1 MVLYRVRIRNP
12 QQKKD
17 VMTSVPAHGP
27 LGRYG
32 QTEESKRAAIENAP
46 SIDGLL
52 PRIVS
57 LFDPH
62 RKPLA
67 LTIGLVIVG
76 AALSVIPPLLIQD
89 AFNEGLFPDSGVPN
103 LEILG
108 TLVSIMV
115 GLWAFIGALS
125 VWQHYLTAQI
135 GNRVMGSL
143 RVKMFEHLQSMHL
156 GFFTKTKTGAIQS
169 RLQNDVGG
177 VATVLKEVIAN
188 LLGSAVTVAAS
199 LVAMLIL
206 SWELT
211 VVAVILLPFMIFL
224 QKRIGR
230 VRARIAA
237 ATQHSLSEMSAMTQE
252 ALGVSGILL
261 SKSFGRQNSEVQ
273 RYERENETQIG
284 LQVKLS
290 MSGQAF
296 FALIQLFMLA
306 IPAVIYLVAGLLILG
321 ANPLTVGTIVAF
333 TTAQSRLMFPMMN
346 LLQIGLEI
354 QTSRALF
361 ARIFEYLDLS
371 PSIVSPASPTPI
383 DESQLGL
390 VEFENVSFR
399 YDESEDEESSGLSNI
414 SFRIEP
420 GEYVALV
427 GPSGA
432 GKTTIT
438 SLIPRFFDV
447 SSGTVKFAGVNVTDC
462 DQDELISHIGILS
475 QETFLFNDTIA
486 ENIAYAKDGATQ
498 EEIEEAARL
507 ANIHDTIVSFPEG
520 YNTLVGERGY
530 RLSGGEKQRIAIAR
544 VLLKDPQVLILDEA
558 TSSLDTQSERLV
570 QAALDSAS
578 ANRTTIA
585 IAHRLSTVVN
595 ADRIMVVSGGRIV
608 EFGTH
613 AELLEKQGLY
623 AALLTEQRLEIVG

>member
-1 MVLYRVRIRNP
+1 
-12 QQKKD
+12 
-17 VMTSVPAHGP
+17 MTSVPAHGP
-27 LGRYG
+27 LGRYS
-32 QTEESKRAAIENAP
+32 QTEESKREAIENAP
-46 SIDGLL
+46 SIDGLM
-52 PRIVS
+52 PRILG
-57 LFDPH
+57 LFEPH
-62 RKPLA
+62 RRPLA
-67 LTIGLVIVG
+67 VTIGLVMTG
-76 AALSVIPPLLIQD
+76 AALSVIPPLLIQE
-89 AFNEGLFPDSGVPN
+89 AFNEGLFPESGVPN
-103 LEILG
+103 IPILT
-108 TLVSIMV
+108 TLVIIMV
-115 GLWAFIGALS
+115 SLWAIIGALS

-143 RVKMFEHLQSMHL
+143 RVRMFEHLQSMHL
-156 GFFTKTKTGAIQS
+156 GFFTKAKTGAIQS

-188 LLGSAVTVAAS
+188 LLGSTVTVLAS

-206 SWELT
+206 SWQLT
-211 VVAVILLPFMIFL
+211 LVAVILLPLMIFL

-261 SKSFGRQNSEVQ
+261 SKSFGRQRSEVE
-273 RYERENETQIG
+273 RYDRENQTQIG

-296 FALIQLFMLA
+296 FALIQLFMSA
-306 IPAVIYLVAGLLILG
+306 IPAVIYLIAGILILG
-321 ANPLTVGTIVAF
+321 GSPLTVGTLVAF

-361 ARIFEYLDLS
+361 ARIFEYLDLTPAISS
-371 PSIVSPASPTPI
+371 PESPTPLPPA
-383 DESQLGL
+383 QLGL

-399 YDESEDEESSGLSNI
+399 YDERNEEGEPAGLTDLN
-414 SFRIEP
+414 FRVEP

-447 SSGTVKFAGVNVTDC
+447 TSGSVKFAGVDVRDC
-462 DQDELISHIGILS
+462 DQDDLIRNIGILS

-486 ENIAYAKDGATQ
+486 ENIAYAKQGASQ
-498 EEIEEAARL
+498 KDIEDAARM
-507 ANIHDTIVSFPEG
+507 ANIHDTILSFPVG
-520 YNTLVGERGY
+520 YNTVVGERGY

-544 VLLKDPQVLILDEA
+544 VLLKDPKVLILDEA

-608 EFGTH
+608 ESGTH
-613 AELLEKQGLY
+613 RELVSKKGLY
-623 AALLTEQRLEIVG
+623 AALLTEQQLEVVT

>member
-1 MVLYRVRIRNP
+1 MI
-12 QQKKD
+12 
-17 VMTSVPAHGP
+17 
-27 LGRYG
+27 
-32 QTEESKRAAIENAP
+32 
-46 SIDGLL
+46 
-52 PRIVS
+52 
-57 LFDPH
+57 
-62 RKPLA
+62 
-67 LTIGLVIVG
+67 TISLVITG
-76 AALSVIPPLLIQD
+76 AALSVVPPLLIQD
-89 AFNEGLFPDSGVPN
+89 AFNEGLFPEGGIPN
-103 LEILG
+103 LGLLS
-108 TLVSIMV
+108 TLVGIMV
-115 GLWAFIGALS
+115 GLWVVIGALS

-143 RVKMFEHLQSMHL
+143 RVRMFEHLQSMHL

-177 VATVLKEVIAN
+177 VASVLKEIIAN
-188 LLGSAVTVAAS
+188 LLGSTVTVVAS

-206 SWELT
+206 SWQLT
-211 VVAVILLPFMIFL
+211 VVAIILLPVMILL
-224 QKRIGR
+224 QRRIGR

-261 SKSFGRQNSEVQ
+261 SKSFGRQHSEVQ
-273 RYERENETQIG
+273 RYQRENNTQID

-290 MSGQAF
+290 MSGQSF
-296 FALIQLFMLA
+296 FALIQIFMSA
-306 IPAVIYLVAGLLILG
+306 IPAVIYLVAGFLILG
-321 ANPLTVGTIVAF
+321 ESPLSIGTIVAF

-371 PSIVSPASPTPI
+371 PAITSPAKPAAI
-383 DESQLGL
+383 DPAKLGSL
-390 VEFENVSFR
+390 EFDTVSFS
-399 YDESEDEESSGLSNI
+399 YDETEDGTTAGLKDI
-414 SFRIEP
+414 SFTISP

-447 SSGTVKFAGVNVTDC
+447 SQGEVRFAGNNVTKL

-475 QETFLFNDTIA
+475 QETFLFNDTIR
-486 ENIAYAKDGATQ
+486 ENIGYAREGASQ
-498 EEIEEAARL
+498 SEIEAAARA
-507 ANIHDTIVSFPEG
+507 ANIHETIVSFPDG
-520 YNTLVGERGY
+520 YDTVVGERGY

-544 VLLKDPQVLILDEA
+544 VLLKDPKVLILDEA
-558 TSSLDTQSERLV
+558 TSSLDTKSERLV

-595 ADRIMVVSGGRIV
+595 ADRIMVVSQGRIV
-608 EFGTH
+608 ESGSH
-613 AELLEKQGLY
+613 KELLHKKGLY
-623 AALLTEQRLEIVG
+623 AALLAEQKLTVSQVP

>member
-1 MVLYRVRIRNP
+1 MSQP
-12 QQKKD
+12 
-17 VMTSVPAHGP
+17 PAHGP
-27 LGRYG
+27 LGRYT

-46 SIDGLL
+46 SIDGLM
-52 PRIVS
+52 PRILG
-57 LFDPH
+57 LFEPH
-62 RKPLA
+62 RKPLS
-67 LTIGLVIVG
+67 LTITLVMAG

-89 AFNEGLFPDSGVPN
+89 AFNEGLFPESGSPN
-103 LEILG
+103 LEILA
-108 TLVSIMV
+108 TLVVIMV
-115 GLWAFIGALS
+115 GLWAIIGALS

-143 RVKMFEHLQSMHL
+143 RVQMFEHLQSMHL
-156 GFFTKTKTGAIQS
+156 GFFTKAKTGAIQS

-177 VATVLKEVIAN
+177 VANVLKEVIAN
-188 LLGSAVTVAAS
+188 LLGSTVTVAAS

-211 VVAVILLPFMIFL
+211 VVAVILLPLMIFL

-261 SKSFGRQNSEVQ
+261 SKSFGRQHSEVQ
-273 RYERENETQIG
+273 RYERENETQID

-296 FALIQLFMLA
+296 FALIQLFMSA
-306 IPAVIYLVAGLLILG
+306 IPAVIYLVAGILILG
-321 ANPLTVGTIVAF
+321 ASPLTVGTLVAF

-361 ARIFEYLDLS
+361 ARIFEYLDLTPAISS
-371 PSIVSPASPTPI
+371 PPSPAPFDP
-383 DESQLGL
+383 SQLGF
-390 VEFENVSFR
+390 VEFDDVSFR
-399 YDESEDEESSGLSNI
+399 YDESEDEESSGLTNI

-447 SSGTVKFAGVNVTDC
+447 SSGVVKFAGVNVRDC

-486 ENIAYAKDGATQ
+486 ENIAYAKDGATE
-498 EEIEEAARL
+498 EEIQNAARL
-507 ANIHDTIVSFPEG
+507 ANIHDTILSFPEG
-520 YNTLVGERGY
+520 YDTVVGERGY

-544 VLLKDPQVLILDEA
+544 VLLKDPKVLILDEA

-608 EFGTH
+608 ESGTH
-613 AELLEKQGLY
+613 TELMEKQGLY
-623 AALLTEQRLEIVG
+623 SALLTEQRLEVVG

>member
-1 MVLYRVRIRNP
+1 
-12 QQKKD
+12 
-17 VMTSVPAHGP
+17 MTSVPAHGP
-27 LGRYG
+27 LGRYS
-32 QTEESKRAAIENAP
+32 QTEESKREAIENAP
-46 SIDGLL
+46 SIDGLM
-52 PRIVS
+52 PRILG
-57 LFDPH
+57 LFEPH
-62 RKPLA
+62 RRPLA
-67 LTIGLVIVG
+67 VTIGLVMTG
-76 AALSVIPPLLIQD
+76 AALSVIPPLLIQE
-89 AFNEGLFPDSGVPN
+89 AFNEGLFPESGVPN
-103 LEILG
+103 IPILT
-108 TLVSIMV
+108 TLVIIMV
-115 GLWAFIGALS
+115 SLWAIIGALS

-143 RVKMFEHLQSMHL
+143 RVRMFEHLQSMHL
-156 GFFTKTKTGAIQS
+156 GFFTKAKTGAIQS

-188 LLGSAVTVAAS
+188 LLGSTVTVLAS

-206 SWELT
+206 SWQLT
-211 VVAVILLPFMIFL
+211 LVAVILLPLMIFL

-261 SKSFGRQNSEVQ
+261 SKSFGRQRSEVE
-273 RYERENETQIG
+273 RYDRENQTQIG

-296 FALIQLFMLA
+296 FALIQLFMSA
-306 IPAVIYLVAGLLILG
+306 IPAVIYLIAGILILG
-321 ANPLTVGTIVAF
+321 GSPLTVGTLVAF

-361 ARIFEYLDLS
+361 ARIFEYLDLTPAISS
-371 PSIVSPASPTPI
+371 PESPTPLPPA
-383 DESQLGL
+383 QLGL

-399 YDESEDEESSGLSNI
+399 YDERNEEGESAGLTDLN
-414 SFRIEP
+414 FRVEP

-447 SSGTVKFAGVNVTDC
+447 TSGSVKFAGVDVRDC
-462 DQDELISHIGILS
+462 DQDDLIRNIGILS

-486 ENIAYAKDGATQ
+486 ENIAYAKQGASQ
-498 EEIEEAARL
+498 KDIEDAARM
-507 ANIHDTIVSFPEG
+507 ANIHDTILSFPDG
-520 YNTLVGERGY
+520 YNTVVGERGY

-544 VLLKDPQVLILDEA
+544 VLLKDPKVLILDEA

-608 EFGTH
+608 ESGTH
-613 AELLEKQGLY
+613 RELVSKKGLY
-623 AALLTEQRLEIVG
+623 AALLTEQQLEVVT

>member
-1 MVLYRVRIRNP
+1 MNQPR
-12 QQKKD
+12 
-17 VMTSVPAHGP
+17 AHGP

-32 QTEESKRAAIENAP
+32 QTEESKREAIATAP
-46 SIDGLL
+46 PIDGLL
-52 PRIVS
+52 PRILG
-57 LFDPH
+57 LFQPH
-62 RKPLA
+62 RKA
-67 LTIGLVIVG
+67 LVVTISLVVFG

-89 AFNEGLFPDSGVPN
+89 AFNLGLFPETGGPN

-108 TLVSIMV
+108 VLVGVMV
-115 GLWAFIGALS
+115 ALWFVIGALS

-143 RVKMFEHLQSMHL
+143 RVKMFDHLQNMHL
-156 GFFTKTKTGAIQS
+156 GFFTTTKTGAIQS

-188 LLGSAVTVAAS
+188 MLGSIVTVAAS

-211 VVAVILLPFMIFL
+211 LVAVALLPLMVL
-224 QKRIGR
+224 MQRRIGR

-237 ATQHSLSEMSAMTQE
+237 ATQQSLSDMSAMTQE
-252 ALGVSGILL
+252 ALGISGILL
-261 SKSFGRQNSEVQ
+261 SKSFGRQKSEVD
-273 RYERENETQIG
+273 RYRRENSTQIG

-290 MSGQAF
+290 MTGQAF
-296 FALIQLFMLA
+296 FALIQIFMSA
-306 IPAVIYLVAGLLILG
+306 IPAVIYFVAGVLILG
-321 ANPLTVGTIVAF
+321 QNPLTVGTIVAF
-333 TTAQSRLMFPMMN
+333 TTAQARVMFPMMN

-361 ARIFEYLDLS
+361 ARIFEYLDLTPAITS
-371 PSIVSPASPTPI
+371 PDKPTPLDPEKFGVI
-383 DESQLGL
+383 QFDH
-390 VEFENVSFR
+390 VSFH
-399 YDESEDEESSGLSNI
+399 YDQTEDDSSYGLRDLN
-414 SFRIEP
+414 FTVNR

-432 GKTTIT
+432 GKTTLT

-447 SSGTVKFAGVNVTDC
+447 SQGEVRFAGVNVKELDL
-462 DQDELISHIGILS
+462 DELMGHIGILS

-486 ENIAYAKDGATQ
+486 ENIAYAKEGATFP
-498 EEIEEAARL
+498 EIEAAARA
-507 ANIHDTIVSFPEG
+507 ANIHETILSFPEG
-520 YNTLVGERGY
+520 YDTVVGERGY

-558 TSSLDTQSERLV
+558 TSSLDTHSERLV

-578 ANRTTIA
+578 TNRTTIA

-595 ADRIMVVSGGRIV
+595 ADRIMVVSEGRIV
-608 EFGTH
+608 ESGTH
-613 AELLEKQGLY
+613 EELVRKAGLY
-623 AALLTEQRLEIVG
+623 AALLAEQKLTLTL

>member
-1 MVLYRVRIRNP
+1 
-12 QQKKD
+12 
-17 VMTSVPAHGP
+17 MTHIPAHGP

-32 QTEESKRAAIENAP
+32 QTEESKRAAIDNAP

-52 PRIVS
+52 PRILA

-62 RKPLA
+62 RKPLT
-67 LTIGLVIVG
+67 LTIGLVITG

-89 AFNEGLFPDSGVPN
+89 AFNEGLFPESGIPN
-103 LEILG
+103 LDILA
-108 TLVSIMV
+108 TLVAIMV
-115 GLWAFIGALS
+115 ALWAVIGGLS

-143 RVKMFEHLQSMHL
+143 RVRMFEHLQSMHL

-177 VATVLKEVIAN
+177 VSSVLKEVIAN
-188 LLGSAVTVAAS
+188 LLGSTVTVAAS
-199 LVAMLIL
+199 LIAMLIL
-206 SWELT
+206 SWQLT
-211 VVAVILLPFMIFL
+211 VVAVILLPLMIFL
-224 QKRIGR
+224 QKGIGR

-261 SKSFGRQNSEVQ
+261 SKSFGRQRSEVE
-273 RYERENETQIG
+273 RYERENDTQIS

-296 FALIQLFMLA
+296 FALIQLFMSA
-306 IPAVIYLVAGLLILG
+306 IPAVIYLVAGILILG
-321 ANPLTVGTIVAF
+321 ANPLTVGTLVAF

-371 PSIVSPASPTPI
+371 PAISSPSSPKPV
-383 DESQLGL
+383 EPSKLGL

-399 YDESEDEESSGLSNI
+399 YDEGSDDEESSGLTAIN
-414 SFRIEP
+414 FRIEP

-447 SSGTVKFAGVNVTDC
+447 SSGAVKFAGVNVKDW
-462 DQDELISHIGILS
+462 DQDELIGHIGILS
-475 QETFLFNDTIA
+475 QDTFLFNDTIA
-486 ENIAYAKDGATQ
+486 ENIAYAKEGATQ

-507 ANIHDTIVSFPEG
+507 ANMHDTILSSPEG
-520 YNTLVGERGY
+520 YQTLVGERGY

-608 EFGTH
+608 ESGTH
-613 AELLEKQGLY
+613 SELIAKQGLY
-623 AALLTEQRLEIVG
+623 SALLTEQKLDIAG

>member
-1 MVLYRVRIRNP
+1 
-12 QQKKD
+12 
-17 VMTSVPAHGP
+17 MTHVPAHGP

-32 QTEESKRAAIENAP
+32 QTEESKRAAIDNAP

-52 PRIVS
+52 PRILA

-62 RKPLA
+62 RKPLT
-67 LTIGLVIVG
+67 LTIGLVITG

-89 AFNEGLFPDSGVPN
+89 AFNEGLFPESGIPN
-103 LEILG
+103 LDILA
-108 TLVSIMV
+108 TLVAIMV
-115 GLWAFIGALS
+115 ALWAVIGGLS

-143 RVKMFEHLQSMHL
+143 RVRMFEHLQSMHL

-177 VATVLKEVIAN
+177 VSSVLKEVIAN
-188 LLGSAVTVAAS
+188 LLGSTVTVAAS
-199 LVAMLIL
+199 LIAMLIL
-206 SWELT
+206 SWQLT
-211 VVAVILLPFMIFL
+211 VVAVILLPLLIFL
-224 QKRIGR
+224 QKGIGR

-261 SKSFGRQNSEVQ
+261 SKSFGRQRSEVE
-273 RYERENETQIG
+273 RYERENDTQIG

-296 FALIQLFMLA
+296 FALIQLFMSA
-306 IPAVIYLVAGLLILG
+306 IPAVIYLVAGILILG
-321 ANPLTVGTIVAF
+321 ANPLTVGTLVAF

-371 PSIVSPASPTPI
+371 PAISSPSSPKPV
-383 DESQLGL
+383 EPSRLGL

-399 YDESEDEESSGLSNI
+399 YDEGSDDEESSGLTAIN
-414 SFRIEP
+414 FRIEP

-447 SSGTVKFAGVNVTDC
+447 SSGAVKFAGINVKDW
-462 DQDELISHIGILS
+462 DQNELIGHIGILS
-475 QETFLFNDTIA
+475 QDTFLFNDTIA
-486 ENIAYAKDGATQ
+486 ENIAYAKEGATQ
-498 EEIEEAARL
+498 DEIEEAARL
-507 ANIHDTIVSFPEG
+507 ANMHDTILSFPEG
-520 YNTLVGERGY
+520 YQTLVGERGY

-608 EFGTH
+608 ESGTH
-613 AELLEKQGLY
+613 SELIAKQGLY
-623 AALLTEQRLEIVG
+623 SALLTEQKLDIAG

>member
-1 MVLYRVRIRNP
+1 
-12 QQKKD
+12 
-17 VMTSVPAHGP
+17 MTSVPAHGP
-27 LGRYG
+27 LGRYS
-32 QTEESKRAAIENAP
+32 QTEESKREAIENAP
-46 SIDGLL
+46 SIDGLM
-52 PRIVS
+52 PRILG
-57 LFDPH
+57 LFEPH
-62 RKPLA
+62 RRPLA
-67 LTIGLVIVG
+67 VTIGLVMTG
-76 AALSVIPPLLIQD
+76 AALSVIPPLLIQE
-89 AFNEGLFPDSGVPN
+89 AFNEGLFPESGVPN
-103 LEILG
+103 IPILT
-108 TLVSIMV
+108 TLVIIMV
-115 GLWAFIGALS
+115 TLWAIIGALS

-143 RVKMFEHLQSMHL
+143 RVRMFEHLQSMHL
-156 GFFTKTKTGAIQS
+156 GFFTKAKTGAIQS

-188 LLGSAVTVAAS
+188 LLGSTVTVLAS

-206 SWELT
+206 SWQLT
-211 VVAVILLPFMIFL
+211 LVAVILLPLMIFL

-261 SKSFGRQNSEVQ
+261 SKSFGRQRSEVE
-273 RYERENETQIG
+273 RYDRENQTQIG

-296 FALIQLFMLA
+296 FALIQLFMSA
-306 IPAVIYLVAGLLILG
+306 IPAVIYLIAGILILG
-321 ANPLTVGTIVAF
+321 GSPLTVGTLVAF

-361 ARIFEYLDLS
+361 ARIFEYLDLTPAISS
-371 PSIVSPASPTPI
+371 PESPTPLPRA
-383 DESQLGL
+383 QLGL

-399 YDESEDEESSGLSNI
+399 YDERNEEGESAGLTDLN
-414 SFRIEP
+414 FRVEP

-447 SSGTVKFAGVNVTDC
+447 TSGSVKFAGVDVRDC
-462 DQDELISHIGILS
+462 DQDDLIRNIGILS

-486 ENIAYAKDGATQ
+486 ENIAYAKQGASQ
-498 EEIEEAARL
+498 KDIEDAARM
-507 ANIHDTIVSFPEG
+507 ANIHDTILSFPDG
-520 YNTLVGERGY
+520 YNTVVGERGY

-544 VLLKDPQVLILDEA
+544 VLLKDPKVLILDEA

-608 EFGTH
+608 ESGTH
-613 AELLEKQGLY
+613 RELVSKKGLY
-623 AALLTEQRLEIVG
+623 AALLTEQRLEVVT

>member
-1 MVLYRVRIRNP
+1 MVFYTTLGFA
-12 QQKKD
+12 KKKRESP
-17 VMTSVPAHGP
+17 MNQPRAHGP
-27 LGRYG
+27 LGRYSL
-32 QTEESKRAAIENAP
+32 TEESKREAIANAP
-46 SIDGLL
+46 SIDGLM
-52 PRIVS
+52 PRILE
-57 LFDPH
+57 LFGPH
-62 RKPLA
+62 RKPLSV
-67 LTIGLVIVG
+67 TIGLVVIG
-76 AALSVIPPLLIQD
+76 AMLSVVPPLLIQD
-89 AFNEGLFPDSGVPN
+89 AFNLGLFPESGGPN

-108 TLVSIMV
+108 TLVGAMV
-115 GLWAFIGALS
+115 IIWVVIGGLS

-143 RVKMFEHLQSMHL
+143 RVRMFDHLQSMHL
-156 GFFTKTKTGAIQS
+156 GFFTATKTGAIQS

-188 LLGSAVTVAAS
+188 MLGSTVTVAAS

-211 VVAVILLPFMIFL
+211 VVAVILLPLMIML

-237 ATQHSLSEMSAMTQE
+237 ATQQSLSEMSAMTQE
-252 ALGVSGILL
+252 ALGVSGIML
-261 SKSFGRQNSEVQ
+261 SKSFGRQKSEVE
-273 RYERENETQIG
+273 RYRRENDTQID

-296 FALIQLFMLA
+296 FAMIQIFMSA
-306 IPAVIYLVAGLLILG
+306 IPAVIYFVAGVLILG

-333 TTAQSRLMFPMMN
+333 TTAQARVMFPMMN

-361 ARIFEYLDLS
+361 ARIFEYLDLTPAITS
-371 PSIVSPASPTPI
+371 PENPTPI
-383 DESQLGL
+383 DPEKLGV
-390 VEFENVSFR
+390 VEFDDVSFH
-399 YDESEDEESSGLSNI
+399 YDESGDDTTYGLRNVNLTI
-414 SFRIEP
+414 QR

-432 GKTTIT
+432 GKTTLT

-447 SSGTVKFAGVNVTDC
+447 SGGELRFAGVDVKKLDLQN
-462 DQDELISHIGILS
+462 LISHIGILS

-486 ENIAYAKDGATQ
+486 ENIAYAKAGATPL
-498 EEIEEAARL
+498 EIEEAARA
-507 ANIHDTIVSFPEG
+507 ANIHDTILSFPDG
-520 YNTLVGERGY
+520 YDTVVGERGY

-544 VLLKDPQVLILDEA
+544 VLVKDPEVLILDEA
-558 TSSLDTQSERLV
+558 TSSLDTHSERLV

-578 ANRTTIA
+578 TNRTTIA

-595 ADRIMVVSGGRIV
+595 ADRIVVISSGRIV
-608 EFGTH
+608 ESGTH
-613 AELLEKQGLY
+613 QDLVRKKGLY
-623 AALLTEQRLEIVG
+623 AALLAEQKLELTL

>member
-1 MVLYRVRIRNP
+1 
-12 QQKKD
+12 
-17 VMTSVPAHGP
+17 MTSVPAHGP
-27 LGRYG
+27 LGRYS
-32 QTEESKRAAIENAP
+32 QTEESKREAIENAP
-46 SIDGLL
+46 SIDGLM
-52 PRIVS
+52 PRILG
-57 LFDPH
+57 LFEPH
-62 RKPLA
+62 RRPLA
-67 LTIGLVIVG
+67 VTISLVLTG
-76 AALSVIPPLLIQD
+76 AALSVIPPLLIQE
-89 AFNEGLFPDSGVPN
+89 AFNEGLFPESGVPN
-103 LEILG
+103 IPILT
-108 TLVSIMV
+108 TLVIIMV
-115 GLWAFIGALS
+115 SLWAIIGALS

-143 RVKMFEHLQSMHL
+143 RVRMFEHLQSMHL
-156 GFFTKTKTGAIQS
+156 GFFTKAKTGAIQS

-188 LLGSAVTVAAS
+188 LLGSTVTVLAS

-206 SWELT
+206 SWQLT
-211 VVAVILLPFMIFL
+211 LVAVILLPLMIFL

-261 SKSFGRQNSEVQ
+261 SKSFGRQRSEVE
-273 RYERENETQIG
+273 RYDGENQTQIG

-296 FALIQLFMLA
+296 FALIQLFMSA
-306 IPAVIYLVAGLLILG
+306 IPAVIYLIAGILILG
-321 ANPLTVGTIVAF
+321 GSPLTVGTLVAF

-361 ARIFEYLDLS
+361 ARIFEYLDLTPAISS
-371 PSIVSPASPTPI
+371 PESPTPLPPA
-383 DESQLGL
+383 QLGL

-399 YDESEDEESSGLSNI
+399 YDERNEEGESAGLTDLN
-414 SFRIEP
+414 FRVEP

-438 SLIPRFFDV
+438 SLMPRFFDV
-447 SSGTVKFAGVNVTDC
+447 TSGSVKFAGVDVRDC
-462 DQDELISHIGILS
+462 DQDDLIRNIGILS

-486 ENIAYAKDGATQ
+486 ENIAYAKQGASQ
-498 EEIEEAARL
+498 KDIEDAARM
-507 ANIHDTIVSFPEG
+507 ANIHDTILSFPDG
-520 YNTLVGERGY
+520 YNTVVGERGY

-544 VLLKDPQVLILDEA
+544 VLLKDPKVLILDEA

-608 EFGTH
+608 ESGTH
-613 AELLEKQGLY
+613 RELVSKKGLY
-623 AALLTEQRLEIVG
+623 AALLTEQQLEVVT

>member
-1 MVLYRVRIRNP
+1 
-12 QQKKD
+12 
-17 VMTSVPAHGP
+17 MTSVPAHGP
-27 LGRYG
+27 LGRYS
-32 QTEESKRAAIENAP
+32 QTEESKREAIENAP
-46 SIDGLL
+46 SIDGLM
-52 PRIVS
+52 PRILG
-57 LFDPH
+57 LFEPH
-62 RKPLA
+62 RRPLA
-67 LTIGLVIVG
+67 VTIGLVMTG
-76 AALSVIPPLLIQD
+76 AALSVIPPLLIQE
-89 AFNEGLFPDSGVPN
+89 AFNEGLFPESGVPDIP
-103 LEILG
+103 ILT
-108 TLVSIMV
+108 TLVIIMV
-115 GLWAFIGALS
+115 SLWAIIGALS

-143 RVKMFEHLQSMHL
+143 RVRMFEHLQSMHL
-156 GFFTKTKTGAIQS
+156 GFFTKAKTGAIQS

-188 LLGSAVTVAAS
+188 LLGSTVTVLAS

-206 SWELT
+206 SWQLT
-211 VVAVILLPFMIFL
+211 LVAVILLPLMIFL

-261 SKSFGRQNSEVQ
+261 SKSFGRQLSEVE
-273 RYERENETQIG
+273 RYDRENQTQIG

-290 MSGQAF
+290 RSGQAF
-296 FALIQLFMLA
+296 FALIQLFMSA
-306 IPAVIYLVAGLLILG
+306 IPAVIYLIAGILILG
-321 ANPLTVGTIVAF
+321 GSPLTVGTLVAF

-346 LLQIGLEI
+346 LLQLGLEI

-361 ARIFEYLDLS
+361 ARIFEYLDLTPAISS
-371 PSIVSPASPTPI
+371 PESPTPLPPA
-383 DESQLGL
+383 QLGL

-399 YDESEDEESSGLSNI
+399 YDERNEEGESAGLTDLN
-414 SFRIEP
+414 FRVEP

-447 SSGTVKFAGVNVTDC
+447 TSGSVKFAGVDVRDC
-462 DQDELISHIGILS
+462 DQDDLIRNIGILS

-486 ENIAYAKDGATQ
+486 ENIAYAKQGASQ
-498 EEIEEAARL
+498 KDIEDAARM
-507 ANIHDTIVSFPEG
+507 ANIHDTILSFPDG
-520 YNTLVGERGY
+520 YNTVVGERGY

-544 VLLKDPQVLILDEA
+544 VLLKDPKVLILDEA

-608 EFGTH
+608 ESGTH
-613 AELLEKQGLY
+613 RELVSKKGLY
-623 AALLTEQRLEIVG
+623 AALLTEQQLEVVT

>member
-1 MVLYRVRIRNP
+1 
-12 QQKKD
+12 
-17 VMTSVPAHGP
+17 MTQIPAHGP

-32 QTEESKRAAIENAP
+32 QTEESKRQAIDNAP
-46 SIDGLL
+46 SIDGLF
-52 PRIVS
+52 PRILS

-62 RKPLA
+62 KKPLG
-67 LTIGLVIVG
+67 LTIGLVVIG

-89 AFNEGLFPDSGVPN
+89 AFNEGLFPESGVPN

-108 TLVSIMV
+108 TLVAIMV
-115 GLWAFIGALS
+115 GIWAFIGALS

-135 GNRVMGSL
+135 GNRVMGAL
-143 RVKMFEHLQSMHL
+143 RVRMFEHLQSMHL

-177 VATVLKEVIAN
+177 VANVLKEVIAN
-188 LLGSAVTVAAS
+188 LLGSTVTVAAS

-206 SWELT
+206 SWQLT
-211 VVAVILLPFMIFL
+211 VVAVVLLPLMIFL

-252 ALGVSGILL
+252 ALGVSGIML
-261 SKSFGRQNSEVQ
+261 SKSFGRQRSEVE
-273 RYERENETQIG
+273 RYQQENDTQIG

-296 FALIQLFMLA
+296 FALIQLFMSA
-306 IPAVIYLVAGLLILG
+306 IPAVIYLVAGILILG
-321 ANPLTVGTIVAF
+321 ASPLTVGTLVAF

-361 ARIFEYLDLS
+361 ARIFEYLDLTPAISS
-371 PSIVSPASPTPI
+371 PDSPTPL
-383 DESQLGL
+383 DPSQLGY
-390 VEFENVSFR
+390 VEFDNVSFR
-399 YDESEDEESSGLSNI
+399 YDEESVEEESSGLTDIN
-414 SFRIEP
+414 FRIEP

-447 SSGTVKFAGVNVTDC
+447 SSGAVKFAGVNVKDC
-462 DQDELISHIGILS
+462 DQGELIGHIGILS
-475 QETFLFNDTIA
+475 QDTFLFNDTIA
-486 ENIAYAKDGATQ
+486 ENIAYAKEGASP
-498 EEIEEAARL
+498 EEIENAARL
-507 ANIHDTIVSFPEG
+507 ANIHDTILSFPDG

-544 VLLKDPQVLILDEA
+544 VLLKDPPVLILDEA
-558 TSSLDTQSERLV
+558 TSSLDTHSERVV

-595 ADRIMVVSGGRIV
+595 ADRIMVISAGRIV
-608 EFGTH
+608 ETGTH
-613 AELLEKQGLY
+613 TELLEKQGLY
-623 AALLTEQRLEIVG
+623 AALLTEQRLEIAG

>member
-1 MVLYRVRIRNP
+1 
-12 QQKKD
+12 
-17 VMTSVPAHGP
+17 MTSVPAHGP
-27 LGRYG
+27 LGRYS
-32 QTEESKRAAIENAP
+32 QTEESKREAIENAP
-46 SIDGLL
+46 SIDGLM
-52 PRIVS
+52 PRILG
-57 LFDPH
+57 LFEPH
-62 RKPLA
+62 RRPLA
-67 LTIGLVIVG
+67 VTISLVLTG
-76 AALSVIPPLLIQD
+76 AALSVIPPLLIQE
-89 AFNEGLFPDSGVPN
+89 AFNEGLFPENGVPN
-103 LEILG
+103 IPILT
-108 TLVSIMV
+108 TLVIIMV
-115 GLWAFIGALS
+115 SLWAIIGALS

-143 RVKMFEHLQSMHL
+143 RVRMFEHLQSMHL
-156 GFFTKTKTGAIQS
+156 GFFTKAKTGAIQS

-188 LLGSAVTVAAS
+188 LLGSTVTVLAS

-206 SWELT
+206 SWQLT
-211 VVAVILLPFMIFL
+211 LVAVILLPLMIFL

-261 SKSFGRQNSEVQ
+261 SKSFGRQRSEVE
-273 RYERENETQIG
+273 RYDRENQTQIG

-296 FALIQLFMLA
+296 FALIQLFMSA
-306 IPAVIYLVAGLLILG
+306 IPAVIYLIAGILILG
-321 ANPLTVGTIVAF
+321 GSPLTVGTLVAF

-361 ARIFEYLDLS
+361 ARIFEYLDLTPAISS
-371 PSIVSPASPTPI
+371 PESPTPLPPA
-383 DESQLGL
+383 QLGL

-399 YDESEDEESSGLSNI
+399 YDERNEEGESAGLTDLN
-414 SFRIEP
+414 FRVEP

-438 SLIPRFFDV
+438 SLIPRFFNV
-447 SSGTVKFAGVNVTDC
+447 TSGSVKFAGVDVRNC
-462 DQDELISHIGILS
+462 DQDDLIRNIGILS

-486 ENIAYAKDGATQ
+486 ENIAYAKQGASQ
-498 EEIEEAARL
+498 KDIEDAARM
-507 ANIHDTIVSFPEG
+507 ANIHDTILSFPDG
-520 YNTLVGERGY
+520 YNTVVGERGY

-544 VLLKDPQVLILDEA
+544 VLLKDPKVLILDEA

-595 ADRIMVVSGGRIV
+595 ANRIMVVSGGRIV
-608 EFGTH
+608 ESGTH
-613 AELLEKQGLY
+613 RELVSKKGLY
-623 AALLTEQRLEIVG
+623 AALLTEQQLEVVT

>member
-1 MVLYRVRIRNP
+1 
-12 QQKKD
+12 
-17 VMTSVPAHGP
+17 MTHIPAHGP

-32 QTEESKRAAIENAP
+32 QTEESKRAAIDNAP

-52 PRIVS
+52 PRILA

-62 RKPLA
+62 RKPLT
-67 LTIGLVIVG
+67 LTIGLVITG

-89 AFNEGLFPDSGVPN
+89 AFNEGLFPESGIPN
-103 LEILG
+103 LDILA
-108 TLVSIMV
+108 TLVAIMV
-115 GLWAFIGALS
+115 ALWAVIGGLS

-143 RVKMFEHLQSMHL
+143 RVRMFEHLQSMHL

-177 VATVLKEVIAN
+177 VSSVLKEVIAN
-188 LLGSAVTVAAS
+188 LLGSTVTVAAS
-199 LVAMLIL
+199 LIAMLIL
-206 SWELT
+206 SWQLT
-211 VVAVILLPFMIFL
+211 VVAVILLPLMIFL
-224 QKRIGR
+224 QKGIGR

-261 SKSFGRQNSEVQ
+261 SKSFGRQRSEVE
-273 RYERENETQIG
+273 RYERENDTQIG

-296 FALIQLFMLA
+296 FALIQLFMSA
-306 IPAVIYLVAGLLILG
+306 IPAVIYLVAGILILG
-321 ANPLTVGTIVAF
+321 ANPLTVGTLVAF

-371 PSIVSPASPTPI
+371 PAISSPSSPKPV
-383 DESQLGL
+383 EPSKLGL

-399 YDESEDEESSGLSNI
+399 YDEGSDDEESSGLTAI

-447 SSGTVKFAGVNVTDC
+447 SSGAVKFAGVNVKDC
-462 DQDELISHIGILS
+462 DQDELIGHIGILS
-475 QETFLFNDTIA
+475 QDTFLFNDTIA
-486 ENIAYAKDGATQ
+486 ENIAYAKEGATQ
-498 EEIEEAARL
+498 NEIEEAARL
-507 ANIHDTIVSFPEG
+507 ANMHDTILSFPEG
-520 YNTLVGERGY
+520 YQTLVGERGY

-608 EFGTH
+608 ESGTH
-613 AELLEKQGLY
+613 SELLSKQGLY
-623 AALLTEQRLEIVG
+623 SALLTEQKLDIGG

>member
-1 MVLYRVRIRNP
+1 
-12 QQKKD
+12 
-17 VMTSVPAHGP
+17 MTHIPAHGP

-32 QTEESKRAAIENAP
+32 QTEESKRAAIDNAP

-52 PRIVS
+52 PRILA

-62 RKPLA
+62 RKPLT
-67 LTIGLVIVG
+67 LTIGLVITG

-89 AFNEGLFPDSGVPN
+89 AFNEGLFPESGSPN
-103 LEILG
+103 LDILA
-108 TLVSIMV
+108 TLVAIMV
-115 GLWAFIGALS
+115 ALWAVIGGLS

-143 RVKMFEHLQSMHL
+143 RVRMFEHLQSMHL

-177 VATVLKEVIAN
+177 VSSVLKEVIAN
-188 LLGSAVTVAAS
+188 LLGSTVTVAAS
-199 LVAMLIL
+199 LIAMLIL
-206 SWELT
+206 SWQLT
-211 VVAVILLPFMIFL
+211 VVAVILLPLMIFL
-224 QKRIGR
+224 QKGIGR

-261 SKSFGRQNSEVQ
+261 SKSFGRQRSEVE
-273 RYERENETQIG
+273 RYERENDTQIS

-296 FALIQLFMLA
+296 FALIQLFMSA
-306 IPAVIYLVAGLLILG
+306 IPAVIYLVAGILILG
-321 ANPLTVGTIVAF
+321 ANPLTVGTLVAF

-371 PSIVSPASPTPI
+371 PAISSPSSPKPV
-383 DESQLGL
+383 EPSSLGL

-399 YDESEDEESSGLSNI
+399 YDEGSDDEESSGLTAIN
-414 SFRIEP
+414 FRIEP

-447 SSGTVKFAGVNVTDC
+447 SSGAVKFAGVNVKDW
-462 DQDELISHIGILS
+462 DQDELIGHIGILS
-475 QETFLFNDTIA
+475 QDTFLFNDTIA
-486 ENIAYAKDGATQ
+486 ENIAYAKEGATQ
-498 EEIEEAARL
+498 DEIEEAARL
-507 ANIHDTIVSFPEG
+507 ANMHDTILSFPEG
-520 YNTLVGERGY
+520 YQTLVGERGY

-608 EFGTH
+608 ESGTH
-613 AELLEKQGLY
+613 SELIAKHGLY
-623 AALLTEQRLEIVG
+623 SALLTEQKLDIGG

>member
-1 MVLYRVRIRNP
+1 MI
-12 QQKKD
+12 
-17 VMTSVPAHGP
+17 
-27 LGRYG
+27 
-32 QTEESKRAAIENAP
+32 
-46 SIDGLL
+46 
-52 PRIVS
+52 
-57 LFDPH
+57 
-62 RKPLA
+62 
-67 LTIGLVIVG
+67 TISLVITG
-76 AALSVIPPLLIQD
+76 AALSVVPPLLIQD
-89 AFNEGLFPDSGVPN
+89 AFNEGLFPEGGIPN
-103 LEILG
+103 LGLLS
-108 TLVSIMV
+108 TLVGIMV
-115 GLWAFIGALS
+115 GLWVVIGALS

-143 RVKMFEHLQSMHL
+143 RVRMFEHLQSMHL

-177 VATVLKEVIAN
+177 VASVLKEIIAN
-188 LLGSAVTVAAS
+188 LLGSTVTVVAS

-206 SWELT
+206 SWQLT
-211 VVAVILLPFMIFL
+211 VVAIILLPVMILL
-224 QKRIGR
+224 QRRIGR

-261 SKSFGRQNSEVQ
+261 SKSFGRQHSEVQ
-273 RYERENETQIG
+273 RYQRENNTQID

-290 MSGQAF
+290 MSGQSF
-296 FALIQLFMLA
+296 FALIQIFMSA
-306 IPAVIYLVAGLLILG
+306 IPAVIYLVAGFLILG
-321 ANPLTVGTIVAF
+321 ESPLSIGTIVAF

-371 PSIVSPASPTPI
+371 PAITSPAKPTAI
-383 DESQLGL
+383 DPAKLGSL
-390 VEFENVSFR
+390 EFDTVSFS
-399 YDESEDEESSGLSNI
+399 YDETEDGTTAGLKDI
-414 SFRIEP
+414 SFTISP

-447 SSGTVKFAGVNVTDC
+447 SQGEVRFAGTNVTKL

-475 QETFLFNDTIA
+475 QETFLFNDTIR
-486 ENIAYAKDGATQ
+486 ENIGYAREGASHS
-498 EEIEEAARL
+498 EIEAAARA
-507 ANIHDTIVSFPEG
+507 ANIHETIVSFPDG
-520 YNTLVGERGY
+520 YDTVVGERGY

-544 VLLKDPQVLILDEA
+544 VLLKDPKVLILDEA
-558 TSSLDTQSERLV
+558 TSSLDTKSERLV
-570 QAALDSAS
+570 QTALDSAS

-595 ADRIMVVSGGRIV
+595 ADRIMVVSQGRIV
-608 EFGTH
+608 ESGSH
-613 AELLEKQGLY
+613 KELLQKKGLY
-623 AALLTEQRLEIVG
+623 AALLAEQKLTVSQVP

>member
-1 MVLYRVRIRNP
+1 
-12 QQKKD
+12 
-17 VMTSVPAHGP
+17 MTSVPAHGP
-27 LGRYG
+27 LGRYS
-32 QTEESKRAAIENAP
+32 QTEESKREAIENAP
-46 SIDGLL
+46 SIDGLM
-52 PRIVS
+52 PRILG
-57 LFDPH
+57 LFEPH
-62 RKPLA
+62 RRPLA
-67 LTIGLVIVG
+67 VTISLVLTG
-76 AALSVIPPLLIQD
+76 AALSVIPPLLIQE
-89 AFNEGLFPDSGVPN
+89 AFNEGLFPESGVPN
-103 LEILG
+103 IPILT
-108 TLVSIMV
+108 TLVIIMV
-115 GLWAFIGALS
+115 SLWAIIGALS

-143 RVKMFEHLQSMHL
+143 RVRMFEHLQSMHL
-156 GFFTKTKTGAIQS
+156 GFFTKAKTGAIQS

-188 LLGSAVTVAAS
+188 LLGSTVTVLAS

-206 SWELT
+206 SWQLT
-211 VVAVILLPFMIFL
+211 LVAVILLPLMIFL

-261 SKSFGRQNSEVQ
+261 SKSFGRQRSEVE
-273 RYERENETQIG
+273 RYDRENQTQIG

-296 FALIQLFMLA
+296 FALIQLFMSA
-306 IPAVIYLVAGLLILG
+306 IPAVIYLIAGILILG
-321 ANPLTVGTIVAF
+321 GSPLTVGTLVAF

-361 ARIFEYLDLS
+361 ARIFEYLDLTPAISS
-371 PSIVSPASPTPI
+371 PESPTLLPPAL
-383 DESQLGL
+383 LGL

-399 YDESEDEESSGLSNI
+399 YDERNEEGESAGLTDLN
-414 SFRIEP
+414 FRVEP

-447 SSGTVKFAGVNVTDC
+447 TSGSVKFAGVDVRDC
-462 DQDELISHIGILS
+462 DQDDLIRNIGILS

-486 ENIAYAKDGATQ
+486 ENIAYAKQGASQ
-498 EEIEEAARL
+498 KDIEDAARM
-507 ANIHDTIVSFPEG
+507 ANIHDTILSFPDG
-520 YNTLVGERGY
+520 YNTVVGERGY

-544 VLLKDPQVLILDEA
+544 VLLKDPKVLILDEA

-608 EFGTH
+608 ESGTH
-613 AELLEKQGLY
+613 RELVSKKGLY
-623 AALLTEQRLEIVG
+623 AALLTEQQLEVVT

>member
-1 MVLYRVRIRNP
+1 
-12 QQKKD
+12 
-17 VMTSVPAHGP
+17 MTHIPAHGP

-46 SIDGLL
+46 SIDGLF
-52 PRIVS
+52 PRILS
-57 LFDPH
+57 LFEPH
-62 RKPLA
+62 RKSLS
-67 LTIGLVIVG
+67 LTIGLVVTG

-89 AFNEGLFPDSGVPN
+89 AFNKGLFPEGGIPN
-103 LEILG
+103 LEILA
-108 TLVSIMV
+108 TLVALMV
-115 GLWAFIGALS
+115 GLWAFIGGLS

-143 RVKMFEHLQSMHL
+143 RVRMFEHLQSMHL

-177 VATVLKEVIAN
+177 VAGVLKEVIAN
-188 LLGSAVTVAAS
+188 LLGSTVTVAAS

-206 SWELT
+206 SWQLT
-211 VVAVILLPFMIFL
+211 VVAVILLPLMIVL
-224 QKRIGR
+224 QRRIGR

-237 ATQHSLSEMSAMTQE
+237 ATQQSLSEMSAMTQE

-261 SKSFGRQNSEVQ
+261 SKSFGRQRSEVK
-273 RYERENETQIG
+273 RYERENETQVD

-296 FALIQLFMLA
+296 FALIQLFMSA
-306 IPAVIYLVAGLLILG
+306 IPAVIYLVAGILILG
-321 ANPLTVGTIVAF
+321 ASPLTVGTLVAF

-361 ARIFEYLDLS
+361 ARIFEYLDLTPAITS
-371 PSIVSPASPTPI
+371 PSSPTPL
-383 DESQLGL
+383 DTSKLGL

-399 YDESEDEESSGLSNI
+399 YDGSSAKPGSDADGEAGTEGEASAGLTDI
-414 SFRIEP
+414 SFRIQP

-447 SSGTVKFAGVNVTDC
+447 SSGAVRFAGVDVREC
-462 DQDELISHIGILS
+462 DQDELIRHVGILS

-486 ENIAYAKDGATQ
+486 ENIAYAKEGATQ

-507 ANIHDTIVSFPEG
+507 ANIHDTIQSFPDG

-544 VLLKDPQVLILDEA
+544 VLLKDPPVLILDEA
-558 TSSLDTQSERLV
+558 TSSLDTHSERLV

-608 EFGTH
+608 ESGTH
-613 AELLEKQGLY
+613 LELLEKDGLY
-623 AALLTEQRLEIVG
+623 AALLSEQRLEISG

>member
-1 MVLYRVRIRNP
+1 MI
-12 QQKKD
+12 
-17 VMTSVPAHGP
+17 
-27 LGRYG
+27 
-32 QTEESKRAAIENAP
+32 
-46 SIDGLL
+46 
-52 PRIVS
+52 
-57 LFDPH
+57 
-62 RKPLA
+62 
-67 LTIGLVIVG
+67 TISLVITG
-76 AALSVIPPLLIQD
+76 AALSVVPPLLIQD
-89 AFNEGLFPDSGVPN
+89 AFNEGLFPEGGIPN
-103 LEILG
+103 LGLLG
-108 TLVSIMV
+108 TLVGIMV
-115 GLWAFIGALS
+115 GLWVVIGALS

-143 RVKMFEHLQSMHL
+143 RVRMFEHLQSMHL

-177 VATVLKEVIAN
+177 VASVLKEIIAN
-188 LLGSAVTVAAS
+188 LLGSTVTVVAS

-206 SWELT
+206 SWQLT
-211 VVAVILLPFMIFL
+211 VVAIILLPVMILL
-224 QKRIGR
+224 QRRIGR

-261 SKSFGRQNSEVQ
+261 SKSFGRQHSEVQ
-273 RYERENETQIG
+273 RYQRENNTQID

-290 MSGQAF
+290 MSGQSF
-296 FALIQLFMLA
+296 FALIQIFMSA
-306 IPAVIYLVAGLLILG
+306 IPAVVYLVAGFLILG
-321 ANPLTVGTIVAF
+321 ESPLSIGTIVAF

-371 PSIVSPASPTPI
+371 PAITSPAKPAAI
-383 DESQLGL
+383 DPAKLGSL
-390 VEFENVSFR
+390 EFDTVSFS
-399 YDESEDEESSGLSNI
+399 YDETEDGTTAGLKDI
-414 SFRIEP
+414 SFTISP

-447 SSGTVKFAGVNVTDC
+447 SQGEVRFAGTNVTKL

-475 QETFLFNDTIA
+475 QETFLFNDTIR
-486 ENIAYAKDGATQ
+486 ENIGYARDGASHS
-498 EEIEEAARL
+498 EIEAAARA
-507 ANIHDTIVSFPEG
+507 ANIHETIVSFPNG
-520 YNTLVGERGY
+520 YETVVGERGY

-544 VLLKDPQVLILDEA
+544 VLLKDPKVLILDEA
-558 TSSLDTQSERLV
+558 TSSLDTKSERLV

-595 ADRIMVVSGGRIV
+595 ADRIMVVSQGRIV
-608 EFGTH
+608 ESGSH
-613 AELLEKQGLY
+613 KELLQKKGLY
-623 AALLTEQRLEIVG
+623 AALLAEQKLTVSQVP

>member
-1 MVLYRVRIRNP
+1 MSQP
-12 QQKKD
+12 
-17 VMTSVPAHGP
+17 PAHGP
-27 LGRYG
+27 LGRYS

-52 PRIVS
+52 PRIMG
-57 LFDPH
+57 LFEPH
-62 RKPLA
+62 RKPLT
-67 LTIGLVIVG
+67 LTIALVVTG

-89 AFNEGLFPDSGVPN
+89 AFNEGLFPDSGIPN

-108 TLVSIMV
+108 TLVAIMV
-115 GLWAFIGALS
+115 GLWAVIGALS
-125 VWQHYLTAQI
+125 VWQHYVTAQV

-143 RVKMFEHLQSMHL
+143 RVRMFEHLQSMHV

-206 SWELT
+206 SWQLT

-261 SKSFGRQNSEVQ
+261 SKSFGRQHSEVK

-371 PSIVSPASPTPI
+371 PTIVSPASPAPI
-383 DESQLGL
+383 DASKLGL

-399 YDESEDEESSGLSNI
+399 YDESEDEESSGLTNI
-414 SFRIEP
+414 TFQIEP

-447 SSGTVKFAGVNVTDC
+447 SSGAVKFAGVDVKDC

-520 YNTLVGERGY
+520 YNTVVGERGY

-608 EFGTH
+608 ESGTH
-613 AELLEKQGLY
+613 TDLLEKQGLY

>member
-1 MVLYRVRIRNP
+1 MSQP
-12 QQKKD
+12 
-17 VMTSVPAHGP
+17 PAHGP
-27 LGRYG
+27 LGRYS

-52 PRIVS
+52 PRIMG
-57 LFDPH
+57 LFEPH
-62 RKPLA
+62 RKPLT
-67 LTIGLVIVG
+67 LTIALVVTG

-89 AFNEGLFPDSGVPN
+89 AFNEGLFPDSGIPN

-108 TLVSIMV
+108 TLVAIMV
-115 GLWAFIGALS
+115 GLWAVIGALS
-125 VWQHYLTAQI
+125 VWQHYVTAQV

-143 RVKMFEHLQSMHL
+143 RVRMFEHLQSMHV

-206 SWELT
+206 SWQLT

-261 SKSFGRQNSEVQ
+261 SKSFGRQHSEVK

-371 PSIVSPASPTPI
+371 PTIVSPAWPAPI
-383 DESQLGL
+383 DASKLGL

-399 YDESEDEESSGLSNI
+399 YDESEDEESSGLTNI
-414 SFRIEP
+414 TFQIEP

-447 SSGTVKFAGVNVTDC
+447 SSGAVKFAGVDVKDC

-520 YNTLVGERGY
+520 YNTVVGERGY

-608 EFGTH
+608 ESGTH
-613 AELLEKQGLY
+613 TDLLEKQGLY

>member
-1 MVLYRVRIRNP
+1 
-12 QQKKD
+12 
-17 VMTSVPAHGP
+17 MTSVPAHGP
-27 LGRYG
+27 LGRYS
-32 QTEESKRAAIENAP
+32 QTEESKREAIENAP
-46 SIDGLL
+46 SIDGLM
-52 PRIVS
+52 PRILG
-57 LFDPH
+57 LFEPP
-62 RKPLA
+62 RRPLA
-67 LTIGLVIVG
+67 VTIGLVRTG
-76 AALSVIPPLLIQD
+76 AALSVIPPLLIQE
-89 AFNEGLFPDSGVPN
+89 AFNEGLFPESGVPDIP
-103 LEILG
+103 ILT
-108 TLVSIMV
+108 TLVIIMV
-115 GLWAFIGALS
+115 SLWAIIGALS

-143 RVKMFEHLQSMHL
+143 RVRMFEHLQSMHL
-156 GFFTKTKTGAIQS
+156 GFFTKAKTGAIQS

-188 LLGSAVTVAAS
+188 LLGSTVTVLAS

-206 SWELT
+206 SWQLT
-211 VVAVILLPFMIFL
+211 LVAVILLPLMIFL

-261 SKSFGRQNSEVQ
+261 SKSFGRQRSEVE
-273 RYERENETQIG
+273 RYDRENQTQIG

-296 FALIQLFMLA
+296 FALIQLFMSA
-306 IPAVIYLVAGLLILG
+306 IPAVIYLIAGILILG
-321 ANPLTVGTIVAF
+321 GSPLTVGTLVAF

-346 LLQIGLEI
+346 LLQIGREI
-354 QTSRALF
+354 QTSLALF
-361 ARIFEYLDLS
+361 ARIFEYLDLTPAISS
-371 PSIVSPASPTPI
+371 PESPTPLPPA
-383 DESQLGL
+383 QLGL
-390 VEFENVSFR
+390 VEFENVAFR
-399 YDESEDEESSGLSNI
+399 YDEGNEEGESAGLTDLN
-414 SFRIEP
+414 FRVEP

-447 SSGTVKFAGVNVTDC
+447 TSGSVKFAGVDVRDC
-462 DQDELISHIGILS
+462 DQDDLIRNIGILS

-486 ENIAYAKDGATQ
+486 ENIAYAKQGASQ
-498 EEIEEAARL
+498 KDIEDAARM
-507 ANIHDTIVSFPEG
+507 ANIHDTILSFPDG
-520 YNTLVGERGY
+520 YNTVVGERGY

-544 VLLKDPQVLILDEA
+544 VLLKDPKVLILDEA

-608 EFGTH
+608 ESGTH
-613 AELLEKQGLY
+613 RELVSKKGLY
-623 AALLTEQRLEIVG
+623 AALLTEQQLEVVT

>member
-1 MVLYRVRIRNP
+1 
-12 QQKKD
+12 
-17 VMTSVPAHGP
+17 MTHIPAHGP

-32 QTEESKRAAIENAP
+32 QTEESKRAAIDNAP

-52 PRIVS
+52 PRILA

-62 RKPLA
+62 RKPLT
-67 LTIGLVIVG
+67 LTIGLVITG
-76 AALSVIPPLLIQD
+76 AALSAIPPLLIQD
-89 AFNEGLFPDSGVPN
+89 AFNEGLFPESGIPN
-103 LEILG
+103 LDILA
-108 TLVSIMV
+108 TLVAIMV
-115 GLWAFIGALS
+115 ALWAVIGGLS

-143 RVKMFEHLQSMHL
+143 RVRMFEHLQSMHL

-177 VATVLKEVIAN
+177 VSSVLKEVIAN
-188 LLGSAVTVAAS
+188 LLGSTVTVAAS
-199 LVAMLIL
+199 LIAMLIL
-206 SWELT
+206 SWQLT
-211 VVAVILLPFMIFL
+211 VVAVILLPLLIFL
-224 QKRIGR
+224 QKGIGR

-261 SKSFGRQNSEVQ
+261 SKSFGRQRSEVE
-273 RYERENETQIG
+273 RYERENDTQIG

-296 FALIQLFMLA
+296 FALIQLFMSA
-306 IPAVIYLVAGLLILG
+306 IPAVIYLVAGILILG
-321 ANPLTVGTIVAF
+321 ANPLTVGTLVAF

-371 PSIVSPASPTPI
+371 PAISSPSSPKPV
-383 DESQLGL
+383 EPSRLGL

-399 YDESEDEESSGLSNI
+399 YDEGSVDEEPSGLTAIN
-414 SFRIEP
+414 FRIEP

-447 SSGTVKFAGVNVTDC
+447 SSGAVKFAGVNVKDW
-462 DQDELISHIGILS
+462 DQDELIGHIGILS
-475 QETFLFNDTIA
+475 QDTFLFNDTIA
-486 ENIAYAKDGATQ
+486 ENIAYAKEGATQ
-498 EEIEEAARL
+498 DEIEEAARL
-507 ANIHDTIVSFPEG
+507 ANMHDTILSFPEG
-520 YNTLVGERGY
+520 YQTLVGERGY

-608 EFGTH
+608 ESGTH
-613 AELLEKQGLY
+613 SELIAKQGLY
-623 AALLTEQRLEIVG
+623 SALLTEQKLDIGG

>member
-1 MVLYRVRIRNP
+1 MSQP
-12 QQKKD
+12 H
-17 VMTSVPAHGP
+17 AHGP
-27 LGRYG
+27 LGRYA
-32 QTEESKRAAIENAP
+32 QTEESRRAAIASAP

-52 PRIVS
+52 RRILG
-57 LFDPH
+57 LFQPH
-62 RKPLA
+62 RTPLMI
-67 LTIGLVIVG
+67 TISLVITG
-76 AALSVIPPLLIQD
+76 AALSVVPPLLIQD
-89 AFNEGLFPDSGVPN
+89 AFNEGLFPEGGIPN
-103 LEILG
+103 LGLLS
-108 TLVSIMV
+108 TLVGIMV
-115 GLWAFIGALS
+115 GLWVVIGALS

-143 RVKMFEHLQSMHL
+143 RVRMFEHLQSMHL

-177 VATVLKEVIAN
+177 VASVLKEIIAN
-188 LLGSAVTVAAS
+188 LLGSTVTVVAS

-206 SWELT
+206 SWQLT
-211 VVAVILLPFMIFL
+211 VVAIILLPVMILL
-224 QKRIGR
+224 QRRIGR

-261 SKSFGRQNSEVQ
+261 SKSFGRQHSEVQ
-273 RYERENETQIG
+273 RYQRENNTQID

-290 MSGQAF
+290 MSGQSF
-296 FALIQLFMLA
+296 FALIQIFMSA
-306 IPAVIYLVAGLLILG
+306 IPAVIYLVAGFLILG
-321 ANPLTVGTIVAF
+321 ESPLSIGTIVAF

-371 PSIVSPASPTPI
+371 PAITSPAKPAAI
-383 DESQLGL
+383 DPDKLGSL
-390 VEFENVSFR
+390 EFDTVSFS
-399 YDESEDEESSGLSNI
+399 YDETEDGTTAGLKDI
-414 SFRIEP
+414 SFTISP

-447 SSGTVKFAGVNVTDC
+447 SQGEVRFAGTNVTKL

-475 QETFLFNDTIA
+475 QETFLFNDTIR
-486 ENIAYAKDGATQ
+486 ENIGYAREGASQ
-498 EEIEEAARL
+498 SEIEAAARA
-507 ANIHDTIVSFPEG
+507 ANIHETIVSFPDG
-520 YNTLVGERGY
+520 YDTVVGERGY
-530 RLSGGEKQRIAIAR
+530 RLSGGEEQRIAIAR
-544 VLLKDPQVLILDEA
+544 VLLKDPKVLILDEA
-558 TSSLDTQSERLV
+558 TSSLDTKSERLV

-595 ADRIMVVSGGRIV
+595 ADRIMVVSQGRIV
-608 EFGTH
+608 ESGSH
-613 AELLEKQGLY
+613 KELLHKKGLY
-623 AALLTEQRLEIVG
+623 AALLAEQKLTVSQVP

>member
-1 MVLYRVRIRNP
+1 MSQP
-12 QQKKD
+12 
-17 VMTSVPAHGP
+17 PAHGP
-27 LGRYG
+27 LGRYS

-52 PRIVS
+52 PRIMG
-57 LFDPH
+57 LFEPH
-62 RKPLA
+62 RKPLT
-67 LTIGLVIVG
+67 LTIALVVTG

-89 AFNEGLFPDSGVPN
+89 AFNEGLFPDSGIPN
-103 LEILG
+103 LAILG
-108 TLVSIMV
+108 TLVAIMV
-115 GLWAFIGALS
+115 GLWAVIGALS
-125 VWQHYLTAQI
+125 VWQHYVTAQV

-143 RVKMFEHLQSMHL
+143 RVRMFEHLQSMHV

-199 LVAMLIL
+199 LAAMLIL
-206 SWELT
+206 SWQLT

-261 SKSFGRQNSEVQ
+261 SKSFGRQHSEVK

-371 PSIVSPASPTPI
+371 PTIVSPASPAPI
-383 DESQLGL
+383 DASKLGL

-399 YDESEDEESSGLSNI
+399 YDESEDEESSGLTNI
-414 SFRIEP
+414 TFQIEP

-447 SSGTVKFAGVNVTDC
+447 SSGAVKFAGVDVKDC

-520 YNTLVGERGY
+520 YNTVVGERGY

-595 ADRIMVVSGGRIV
+595 ANRIMVVSGGRIV
-608 EFGTH
+608 ESGTH
-613 AELLEKQGLY
+613 TDLLEKQGLY

>member
-1 MVLYRVRIRNP
+1 
-12 QQKKD
+12 
-17 VMTSVPAHGP
+17 MTSVPAHGP

-52 PRIVS
+52 PRILS

-62 RKPLA
+62 RKPLG

-89 AFNEGLFPDSGVPN
+89 AFNEGLFPESGVPN

-108 TLVSIMV
+108 TLVAIMV

-177 VATVLKEVIAN
+177 VANVLKEVIAN
-188 LLGSAVTVAAS
+188 LLGSTVTVAAS

-206 SWELT
+206 SWQLT
-211 VVAVILLPFMIFL
+211 LVAVILLPVMIFL

-252 ALGVSGILL
+252 ALGISGILL
-261 SKSFGRQNSEVQ
+261 SKSFGRQSSEVA

-296 FALIQLFMLA
+296 FALIQLFMSA
-306 IPAVIYLVAGLLILG
+306 IPAVIYLVAGVVILG
-321 ANPLTVGTIVAF
+321 ATPLTVGTLVAF

-361 ARIFEYLDLS
+361 ARIFEYLDLT
-371 PSIVSPASPTPI
+371 PSISSPASPTPI
-383 DESQLGL
+383 DSSKLGL
-390 VEFENVSFR
+390 VEFEDVSFR
-399 YDESEDEESSGLSNI
+399 YDEGNDEEESSGLSDI

-447 SSGTVKFAGVNVTDC
+447 TSGAVKFAGVDVKNC

-498 EEIEEAARL
+498 DDIEEAARL
-507 ANIHDTIVSFPEG
+507 ANIHDTILSFPEG

-544 VLLKDPQVLILDEA
+544 VLLKDPKVLILDEA

-578 ANRTTIA
+578 ANRTTLA

-608 EFGTH
+608 ESGTH
-613 AELLEKQGLY
+613 TDLLDNKGLY
-623 AALLTEQRLEIVG
+623 AALLTEQRLEVAG

>member
-1 MVLYRVRIRNP
+1 MI
-12 QQKKD
+12 
-17 VMTSVPAHGP
+17 
-27 LGRYG
+27 
-32 QTEESKRAAIENAP
+32 
-46 SIDGLL
+46 
-52 PRIVS
+52 
-57 LFDPH
+57 
-62 RKPLA
+62 
-67 LTIGLVIVG
+67 TISLVITG
-76 AALSVIPPLLIQD
+76 AALSVVPPLLIQD
-89 AFNEGLFPDSGVPN
+89 AFNEGLFPEGGIPN
-103 LEILG
+103 LGLLG
-108 TLVSIMV
+108 TLVGIMV
-115 GLWAFIGALS
+115 GLWVVIGALS

-143 RVKMFEHLQSMHL
+143 RVRMFEHLQSMHL

-177 VATVLKEVIAN
+177 VASVLKEIIAN
-188 LLGSAVTVAAS
+188 LLGSTVTVVAS

-206 SWELT
+206 SWQLT
-211 VVAVILLPFMIFL
+211 VVAIILLPVMILL
-224 QKRIGR
+224 QRRIGR

-261 SKSFGRQNSEVQ
+261 SKSFGRQHSEVQ
-273 RYERENETQIG
+273 RYQRENNTQID

-290 MSGQAF
+290 MSGQSF
-296 FALIQLFMLA
+296 FALIQIFMSA
-306 IPAVIYLVAGLLILG
+306 IPAVIYLVAGFLILG
-321 ANPLTVGTIVAF
+321 ESPLSIGTIVAF

-371 PSIVSPASPTPI
+371 PAITSPAKPTAI
-383 DESQLGL
+383 DPAKLGSL
-390 VEFENVSFR
+390 EFDTVSFS
-399 YDESEDEESSGLSNI
+399 YDETEDGTTAGLKDI
-414 SFRIEP
+414 SFTISP

-447 SSGTVKFAGVNVTDC
+447 SQGEVRFAGTNVTKL

-475 QETFLFNDTIA
+475 QETFLFNDTIR
-486 ENIAYAKDGATQ
+486 ENIGYAREGASHS
-498 EEIEEAARL
+498 EIEAAARA
-507 ANIHDTIVSFPEG
+507 ANIHETIVSFPDG
-520 YNTLVGERGY
+520 YDTVVGERGY

-544 VLLKDPQVLILDEA
+544 VLLKDPKVLILDEA
-558 TSSLDTQSERLV
+558 TSSLDTKSERLV
-570 QAALDSAS
+570 QTALDSAS

-595 ADRIMVVSGGRIV
+595 ADRIMVVSQGRIV
-608 EFGTH
+608 ESGSH
-613 AELLEKQGLY
+613 KELLQKKGLY
-623 AALLTEQRLEIVG
+623 AALLAEQKLTVSQVP

>member
-1 MVLYRVRIRNP
+1 
-12 QQKKD
+12 
-17 VMTSVPAHGP
+17 MTHIPAHGP

-32 QTEESKRAAIENAP
+32 QTEESKRAAIDNAP

-52 PRIVS
+52 PRILA

-62 RKPLA
+62 RKPLT
-67 LTIGLVIVG
+67 LTIGLVITG

-89 AFNEGLFPDSGVPN
+89 AFNEGLFPESGIPN
-103 LEILG
+103 LDILA
-108 TLVSIMV
+108 TLVAIMV
-115 GLWAFIGALS
+115 ALWAVIGGLS

-143 RVKMFEHLQSMHL
+143 RVRMFEHLQSMHL

-177 VATVLKEVIAN
+177 VSSVLKEVIAN
-188 LLGSAVTVAAS
+188 LLGSTVTVAAS
-199 LVAMLIL
+199 LIAMLIL
-206 SWELT
+206 SWQLT
-211 VVAVILLPFMIFL
+211 VVAVILLPLMIFL
-224 QKRIGR
+224 QKGIGR

-261 SKSFGRQNSEVQ
+261 SKSFGRQRSEVE
-273 RYERENETQIG
+273 RYERENDTQIS

-296 FALIQLFMLA
+296 FALIQLFMSA
-306 IPAVIYLVAGLLILG
+306 IPAVIYLVAGILILG
-321 ANPLTVGTIVAF
+321 ANPLTVGTLVAF

-371 PSIVSPASPTPI
+371 PAISSPSSPEPV
-383 DESQLGL
+383 EPSKLGL

-399 YDESEDEESSGLSNI
+399 YDEGSDDEESSGLTAIN
-414 SFRIEP
+414 FRIEP

-447 SSGTVKFAGVNVTDC
+447 SSGAVKFAGVNVKDW
-462 DQDELISHIGILS
+462 DQDELIGHIGILS
-475 QETFLFNDTIA
+475 QDTFLFNDTIA
-486 ENIAYAKDGATQ
+486 ENIAYAKEGATQ
-498 EEIEEAARL
+498 DEIEEAARL
-507 ANIHDTIVSFPEG
+507 ANMHDTILSFPEG
-520 YNTLVGERGY
+520 YQTLVGERGY

-608 EFGTH
+608 ESGTH
-613 AELLEKQGLY
+613 SELIAKQGLY
-623 AALLTEQRLEIVG
+623 SALLTEQKLDIAG

>member
-1 MVLYRVRIRNP
+1 MSQP
-12 QQKKD
+12 
-17 VMTSVPAHGP
+17 PAHGP
-27 LGRYG
+27 LGRYS

-52 PRIVS
+52 PRIMG
-57 LFDPH
+57 LFEPH
-62 RKPLA
+62 RKPLT
-67 LTIGLVIVG
+67 LTIALVVTG

-89 AFNEGLFPDSGVPN
+89 AFNEGLFPDSGIPN

-108 TLVSIMV
+108 TLVAIMV
-115 GLWAFIGALS
+115 GLWAVIGALS
-125 VWQHYLTAQI
+125 VWQHYVTAQV

-143 RVKMFEHLQSMHL
+143 RVRMFEHLQSMHV

-206 SWELT
+206 SWQLT

-261 SKSFGRQNSEVQ
+261 SKSFGRQHSEVK

-371 PSIVSPASPTPI
+371 PSIVSPTSPTPI
-383 DESQLGL
+383 DDSQLGL
-390 VEFENVSFR
+390 VEFDDVSFR
-399 YDESEDEESSGLSNI
+399 YDESEDEESSGLTNI

-447 SSGTVKFAGVNVTDC
+447 SSGAVKFAGVNVTEC

-520 YNTLVGERGY
+520 YNTVVGERGY

-608 EFGTH
+608 ESGTH
-613 AELLEKQGLY
+613 TDLLEKQGLY

>member
-1 MVLYRVRIRNP
+1 
-12 QQKKD
+12 
-17 VMTSVPAHGP
+17 MTSVPAHGP
-27 LGRYG
+27 LGRYS
-32 QTEESKRAAIENAP
+32 QTEESKREAIENAP
-46 SIDGLL
+46 SIDGLM
-52 PRIVS
+52 PRILG
-57 LFDPH
+57 LFEPH
-62 RKPLA
+62 RRPLA
-67 LTIGLVIVG
+67 VTIGLVMTG
-76 AALSVIPPLLIQD
+76 AALSVIPPLLIQE
-89 AFNEGLFPDSGVPN
+89 AFNEGLFPESGVPN
-103 LEILG
+103 ITILT
-108 TLVSIMV
+108 TLVIIMV
-115 GLWAFIGALS
+115 SLWAIIGALS

-143 RVKMFEHLQSMHL
+143 RVRMFEHLQSMHL
-156 GFFTKTKTGAIQS
+156 GFFTKAKTGAIQS

-188 LLGSAVTVAAS
+188 LLGSTVTVLAS

-206 SWELT
+206 SWQLT
-211 VVAVILLPFMIFL
+211 LVAVILLPLMIFL

-261 SKSFGRQNSEVQ
+261 SKSFGRQRSEVE
-273 RYERENETQIG
+273 RYDRENQTQIG

-296 FALIQLFMLA
+296 FALIQLFMSA
-306 IPAVIYLVAGLLILG
+306 IPAVIYLIAGILILG
-321 ANPLTVGTIVAF
+321 GSPLTVGTLVAF

-361 ARIFEYLDLS
+361 ARIFEYLDLTPAISS
-371 PSIVSPASPTPI
+371 PESPTPLPPA
-383 DESQLGL
+383 QLGL

-399 YDESEDEESSGLSNI
+399 YDERNEEGESAGLTDLN
-414 SFRIEP
+414 FRVEP

-447 SSGTVKFAGVNVTDC
+447 TSGSVKFAGVDVRDC
-462 DQDELISHIGILS
+462 DQDDLIRNIGILS

-486 ENIAYAKDGATQ
+486 ENIAYAKQGASQ
-498 EEIEEAARL
+498 KDIEDAARM
-507 ANIHDTIVSFPEG
+507 ANIHDTILSFPDG
-520 YNTLVGERGY
+520 YNTVVGERGY

-544 VLLKDPQVLILDEA
+544 VLLKDPKVLILDEA

-608 EFGTH
+608 ESGTH
-613 AELLEKQGLY
+613 RELVSKKGLY
-623 AALLTEQRLEIVG
+623 AALLTEQQLEVVT

>member
-1 MVLYRVRIRNP
+1 
-12 QQKKD
+12 
-17 VMTSVPAHGP
+17 MTSVPAHGP

-32 QTEESKRAAIENAP
+32 QTEESKRQAIDNAP
-46 SIDGLL
+46 SIDGLM
-52 PRIVS
+52 PRIMG
-57 LFDPH
+57 LFEPH
-62 RKPLA
+62 RKA
-67 LTIGLVIVG
+67 LTLTITLVITG

-89 AFNEGLFPDSGVPN
+89 AFNEGLFPESGIPN

-108 TLVSIMV
+108 TLVAIMV
-115 GLWAFIGALS
+115 GLWAVIGALS
-125 VWQHYLTAQI
+125 VWQHYVTAQV

-143 RVKMFEHLQSMHL
+143 RVRMFEHLQSMHV

-206 SWELT
+206 SWQLT

-252 ALGVSGILL
+252 ALGVSGIML
-261 SKSFGRQNSEVQ
+261 SKSFGRQHSEVK

-371 PSIVSPASPTPI
+371 PAIVSPTTPAPI
-383 DESQLGL
+383 DKTRLGL
-390 VEFENVSFR
+390 VEFEDVSFR
-399 YDESEDEESSGLSNI
+399 YAESEDAESSGLTNI

-447 SSGTVKFAGVNVTDC
+447 SSGAVKFAGVNVKDC
-462 DQDELISHIGILS
+462 DQNELISHIGILS

-486 ENIAYAKDGATQ
+486 ENIAYARDGATQ
-498 EEIEEAARL
+498 DDIEEAAGL
-507 ANIHDTIVSFPEG
+507 ANIHDTIMSFPEG
-520 YNTLVGERGY
+520 YNTVVGERGY

-608 EFGTH
+608 ESGTH
-613 AELLEKQGLY
+613 AELLDKHGLY
-623 AALLTEQRLEIVG
+623 SALLTEQRLEIVG

>member
-1 MVLYRVRIRNP
+1 
-12 QQKKD
+12 
-17 VMTSVPAHGP
+17 MTSVPAHGP
-27 LGRYG
+27 LGRYS
-32 QTEESKRAAIENAP
+32 QTEESKREAIENAP
-46 SIDGLL
+46 SIDGLM
-52 PRIVS
+52 PRILR
-57 LFDPH
+57 LFEPH
-62 RKPLA
+62 RRPLT
-67 LTIGLVIVG
+67 LTIGLVVTG
-76 AALSVIPPLLIQD
+76 AALSVIPPLLIQE
-89 AFNEGLFPDSGVPN
+89 AFNEGLFPESGVPN
-103 LEILG
+103 IPILT
-108 TLVSIMV
+108 TLVLIMV
-115 GLWAFIGALS
+115 SLWAVIGALS

-143 RVKMFEHLQSMHL
+143 RVRMFEHLQSMHL
-156 GFFTKTKTGAIQS
+156 GFFTKAKTGAIQS

-177 VATVLKEVIAN
+177 VASVLKEVIAN
-188 LLGSAVTVAAS
+188 LLGSTVTVLAS

-211 VVAVILLPFMIFL
+211 LVAVVLLPVMILL

-237 ATQHSLSEMSAMTQE
+237 ATQNSLSEMSAMTQE

-261 SKSFGRQNSEVQ
+261 SKSFGRQRSEVE
-273 RYERENETQIG
+273 RYERENQTQIG

-296 FALIQLFMLA
+296 FALIQLFMSA
-306 IPAVIYLVAGLLILG
+306 IPAVIYLVAGVLLLG
-321 ANPLTVGTIVAF
+321 GSPLTVGTLVAF

-361 ARIFEYLDLS
+361 ARIFEYLDLTPAITS
-371 PSIVSPASPTPI
+371 PQSPTALPAS
-383 DESQLGL
+383 ELGR

-399 YDESEDEESSGLSNI
+399 YDEREDDSEAAGLTNL

-438 SLIPRFFDV
+438 SLVPRFFDV
-447 SSGTVKFAGVNVTDC
+447 NSGSVKFAGVDVREC
-462 DQDELISHIGILS
+462 DQDDLINNIGILS

-486 ENIAYAKDGATQ
+486 ENIAYAKHDASPQ
-498 EEIEEAARL
+498 QIEDAARM
-507 ANIHDTIVSFPEG
+507 ANIHDTILSFPDG
-520 YNTLVGERGY
+520 YDTVVGERGY

-544 VLLKDPQVLILDEA
+544 VLLKDPKVLILDEA

-608 EFGTH
+608 ESGTH
-613 AELLEKQGLY
+613 RELVSKKGLY
-623 AALLTEQRLEIVG
+623 AALLTEQRLEVAG

>member
-1 MVLYRVRIRNP
+1 
-12 QQKKD
+12 
-17 VMTSVPAHGP
+17 MTSVPAHGP
-27 LGRYG
+27 LGRYS
-32 QTEESKRAAIENAP
+32 QTEESKREAIENAP
-46 SIDGLL
+46 SIDGLM
-52 PRIVS
+52 PRILG
-57 LFDPH
+57 LFEPH
-62 RKPLA
+62 RRPLA
-67 LTIGLVIVG
+67 VTIGLVMTG
-76 AALSVIPPLLIQD
+76 AALSVIPPLLIQE
-89 AFNEGLFPDSGVPN
+89 AFNEGLFPESGVPN
-103 LEILG
+103 IPILT
-108 TLVSIMV
+108 TLVIIMV
-115 GLWAFIGALS
+115 SLWAIIGALS

-143 RVKMFEHLQSMHL
+143 RVRMFEHLQSMHL
-156 GFFTKTKTGAIQS
+156 GFFTKAKTGAIQS

-188 LLGSAVTVAAS
+188 LLGSTVTVLAS

-206 SWELT
+206 SWQLT
-211 VVAVILLPFMIFL
+211 LVAVILLPLMIFL

-261 SKSFGRQNSEVQ
+261 SKSFGRQRSEVE
-273 RYERENETQIG
+273 RYDRENQTQIG

-296 FALIQLFMLA
+296 FALIQLFMSA
-306 IPAVIYLVAGLLILG
+306 IPAVIYLIAGILILG
-321 ANPLTVGTIVAF
+321 GSPLTVGTLVAF

-361 ARIFEYLDLS
+361 ARIFEYLDLTPAISS
-371 PSIVSPASPTPI
+371 PESPTPLPPAL
-383 DESQLGL
+383 LGL

-399 YDESEDEESSGLSNI
+399 YDERNEEGESAGLTDLN
-414 SFRIEP
+414 FRVEP

-447 SSGTVKFAGVNVTDC
+447 TSGSVKFAGVDVRDC
-462 DQDELISHIGILS
+462 DQDDLIRNIGILS

-486 ENIAYAKDGATQ
+486 ENIAYAKQGASQ
-498 EEIEEAARL
+498 KDIEDAARM
-507 ANIHDTIVSFPEG
+507 ANIHDTILSFPDG
-520 YNTLVGERGY
+520 YNTVVGERGY

-544 VLLKDPQVLILDEA
+544 VLLKDPKVLILDEA

-608 EFGTH
+608 ESGTH
-613 AELLEKQGLY
+613 RELVSKKGLY
-623 AALLTEQRLEIVG
+623 AALLTEQQLEVVT

>member
-1 MVLYRVRIRNP
+1 
-12 QQKKD
+12 
-17 VMTSVPAHGP
+17 MTSVPAHGP
-27 LGRYG
+27 LGRYS
-32 QTEESKRAAIENAP
+32 QTEESKREAIENAP
-46 SIDGLL
+46 SIDGLM
-52 PRIVS
+52 PRILG
-57 LFDPH
+57 LFEPH
-62 RKPLA
+62 RRPLA
-67 LTIGLVIVG
+67 VTIGLVMTG
-76 AALSVIPPLLIQD
+76 AALSVIPPLLIQE
-89 AFNEGLFPDSGVPN
+89 AFNEGLFPESGVPDIP
-103 LEILG
+103 ILT
-108 TLVSIMV
+108 TLVIIMV
-115 GLWAFIGALS
+115 SLWAIIGALS

-143 RVKMFEHLQSMHL
+143 RVRMFEHLQSMHL
-156 GFFTKTKTGAIQS
+156 GFFTKAKTGAIQS

-188 LLGSAVTVAAS
+188 LLGSTVTVLAS

-206 SWELT
+206 SWQLT
-211 VVAVILLPFMIFL
+211 LVAVILLPLMIFL

-261 SKSFGRQNSEVQ
+261 SKSFGRQRSEVE
-273 RYERENETQIG
+273 RYDRENQTQIG

-296 FALIQLFMLA
+296 FALIQLFMSA
-306 IPAVIYLVAGLLILG
+306 IPAVIYLIAGILILG
-321 ANPLTVGTIVAF
+321 GSPLTVGTLVAF

-361 ARIFEYLDLS
+361 ARIFEYLDLTPAISS
-371 PSIVSPASPTPI
+371 PESPTPLPPA
-383 DESQLGL
+383 QLGL

-399 YDESEDEESSGLSNI
+399 YDERNEEGESAGLTDLN
-414 SFRIEP
+414 FRVEP

-447 SSGTVKFAGVNVTDC
+447 TSGSVKFAGVDVRDC
-462 DQDELISHIGILS
+462 DQDDLIRNIGILS

-486 ENIAYAKDGATQ
+486 ENIAYAKQGASQ
-498 EEIEEAARL
+498 KDIEDAARM
-507 ANIHDTIVSFPEG
+507 ANIHDTILSFPDG
-520 YNTLVGERGY
+520 YNTVVGERGY

-544 VLLKDPQVLILDEA
+544 VLLKDPKVLILDEA

-608 EFGTH
+608 ESGTH
-613 AELLEKQGLY
+613 RELVSKKGLY
-623 AALLTEQRLEIVG
+623 AALLTEQQLEVVT

>member
-1 MVLYRVRIRNP
+1 
-12 QQKKD
+12 
-17 VMTSVPAHGP
+17 MTHVPAHGP

-46 SIDGLL
+46 SIDGLF
-52 PRIVS
+52 PRILS
-57 LFDPH
+57 LFEPH
-62 RKPLA
+62 RKPLGV
-67 LTIGLVIVG
+67 TIGLVVTG

-89 AFNEGLFPDSGVPN
+89 AFNEGLFPESGIPN

-108 TLVSIMV
+108 TLVALMV
-115 GLWAFIGALS
+115 GLWAFIGGLS

-143 RVKMFEHLQSMHL
+143 RVRMFEHLQSMHL

-177 VATVLKEVIAN
+177 VAGVLKEVIAN
-188 LLGSAVTVAAS
+188 LLGSTVTVAAS

-206 SWELT
+206 SWQLT
-211 VVAVILLPFMIFL
+211 VVAVILLPLMIVL
-224 QKRIGR
+224 QRRIGR

-237 ATQHSLSEMSAMTQE
+237 ATQQSLSEMSAMTQE

-261 SKSFGRQNSEVQ
+261 SKSFGRQRSEVK
-273 RYERENETQIG
+273 RYERENETQVD

-296 FALIQLFMLA
+296 FALIQLFMSA
-306 IPAVIYLVAGLLILG
+306 IPAVIYLVAGILILG
-321 ANPLTVGTIVAF
+321 ASPLTVGTLVAF

-361 ARIFEYLDLS
+361 ARIFEYLDLTPAITS
-371 PSIVSPASPTPI
+371 PSSPTPL
-383 DESQLGL
+383 DTSKLGL

-399 YDESEDEESSGLSNI
+399 YDESSAKPGSDADGEAGTEGEASAGLTDI
-414 SFRIEP
+414 SFRIQP

-447 SSGTVKFAGVNVTDC
+447 SSGAVKFAGVDVREC
-462 DQDELISHIGILS
+462 DQDELIRHIGILS

-498 EEIEEAARL
+498 DEIEEAARL
-507 ANIHDTIVSFPEG
+507 ANIHETIQSFPDG

-544 VLLKDPQVLILDEA
+544 VLLKDPPVLILDEA
-558 TSSLDTQSERLV
+558 TSSLDTHSERLV

-608 EFGTH
+608 ESGTH
-613 AELLEKQGLY
+613 VDLLAKNGLY
-623 AALLTEQRLEIVG
+623 AALLNEQRLEIAG